1 MNKESYNKLPDNVK
15 KVVDEVSAE
24 YTEKAALMSNNIDV
38 VGADYAKKAGMQFI
52 DLAPD
57 EAAKWQA
64 SVAPTIDQYVN
75 DMVGKGYSKQ
85 EVQGWIDFIKQ
96 RTDYWLK
103 QQAQKGIKSPM
114 GPAEI
119 KQ

>member
-1 MNKESYNKLPDNVK
+1 MNKDAYSKMPDAAK
-15 KVVDEVSAE
+15 KALDEVSAE

-38 VGADYAKKAGMQFI
+38 VGADYAKKMGMQFI

-57 EAAKWQA
+57 EAAKWKA
-64 SVAPTIDQYVN
+64 KVDPLVDQYIT
-75 DMVGKGYSKQ
+75 DMTGKGYTKAEAQS
-85 EVQGWIDFIKQ
+85 WIDFIKSKQ
-96 RTDYWLK
+96 DYWLK
-103 QQAQKGIKSPM
+103 QQIQKGIKSPM